1 MTHVFDPYAEL
12 SRLGLALPSWTS
24 RYEWFE
30 RTHQV
35 GDLLFT
41 SGQISAIGTEPVAAG
56 RLGAEVD
63 LEQGIRSAQQAMLN
77 VLGLVHE
84 DTGDLRLWRPVKLT
98 VFGAAA
104 PDFTDMG
111 QVATGASRLLVD
123 VYGPVY
129 GAHTRTALT
138 MPNPANGAAVEVEA
152 IFHRR

>member
-1 MTHVFDPYAEL
+1 MSYVFDPYAEL
-12 SRLGLALPSWTS
+12 SRLGLELPSWSS

-41 SGQISAIGTEPVAAG
+41 SGQISAVATEPVAVG

-63 LEQGIRSAQQAMLN
+63 IEKGIRSAQQAMLN

-84 DTGDLRLWRPVKLT
+84 DTGDLRLWRPAKIT
-98 VFGAAA
+98 VFGAVA
-104 PDFTDMG
+104 PDFTALG
-111 QVATGASRLLVD
+111 QVATGASQLLVD
-123 VYGPVY
+123 VFGPVY
-129 GAHTRTALT
+129 GAHARTAVT

-152 IFHRR
+152 VFHRR